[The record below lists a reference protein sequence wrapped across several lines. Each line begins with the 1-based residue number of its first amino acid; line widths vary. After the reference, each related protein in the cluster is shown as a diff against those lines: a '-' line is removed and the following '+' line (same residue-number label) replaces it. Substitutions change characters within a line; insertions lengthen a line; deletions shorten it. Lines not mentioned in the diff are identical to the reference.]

1 MKVEELK
8 ITWARNLI
16 VIFICSWWLMW
27 NMEEICSKNDLIK
40 DRSITLIPGHSVTY
54 QMTPLSS
61 SKTLGF
67 LFGYKEESFGR
78 ILLNPEFIL
87 RYRHCSKLFRE
98 LRKESEFRQHQER
111 EWISATVLPKFNK
124 SMREKEEKWERENF
138 EFRQRCYQNSCYP
151 NSLPECV
158 LCARSVK
165 C

>member
-1 MKVEELK
+1 MKIFKYIYIYIEFLEIILKSNKTMKVEELK

-40 DRSITLIPGHSVTY
+40 DRSIALIPGHSVTY

-67 LFGYKEESFGR
+67 FFWIQRGVFWPNIAKSGVY
-78 ILLNPEFIL
+78 L

-124 SMREKEEKWERENF
+124 SMRKKEKKWERENY
-138 EFRQRCYQNSCYP
+138 ELR
-151 NSLPECV
+151 
-158 LCARSVK
+158 
-165 C
+165 